1 MPIITT
7 DGKAITSPSRDFVT
21 IYAPDG
27 TPHECAP
34 IDARE
39 ILAGDGGYSAE
50 PPQKH
55 DEQQPEPQ
63 SVVGNTIEANA
74 EDVTEDASG
83 AESVQVSEAVKVT
96 RRSRK

>member
-7 DGKAITSPSRDFVT
+7 DGKAITSPSRDFMT

-39 ILAGDGGYSAE
+39 ILAGDGGYTAA

-55 DEQQPEPQ
+55 DEQQPEQQP
-63 SVVGNTIEANA
+63 VVDNAVEAKA
-74 EDVTEDASG
+74 EAGDEGASG
-83 AESVQVSEAVKVT
+83 AESVQVNEAVKVT